1 MVQSGF
7 DRTVLQPDW
16 RRGQNRVLE
25 MTEMEERWVVGRERR
40 RRGGTRLC
48 RTLLGEGRGRRR
60 KNGEAKLR

>member
-25 MTEMEERWVVGRERR
+25 MTEMEERWVVRAGKEEERR
-40 RRGGTRLC
+40 HQAMQNTAGG
-48 RTLLGEGRGRRR
+48 GEG
-60 KNGEAKLR
+60 